1 MIFVLALMVAV
12 ASTQPI
18 ETIAT
23 SGGVS
28 LSTQLWNWGQAA
40 FKALLVLAEDVLGAC
55 RNATTSTT
63 TTIDS
68 TPSTESTPTMTN
80 NNTSEYCFINYVHSF
95 FYSQTKLQISVNSY
109 TLVVLINDS

>member
-1 MIFVLALMVAV
+1 MAKMIFVLALMVAV

-40 FKALLVLAEDVLGAC
+40 FEALLELAKCAFGNCKEQQSNQGSGEQ
-55 RNATTSTT
+55 TS
-63 TTIDS
+63 
-68 TPSTESTPTMTN
+68 
-80 NNTSEYCFINYVHSF
+80 
-95 FYSQTKLQISVNSY
+95 K
-109 TLVVLINDS
+109 

>member
-1 MIFVLALMVAV
+1 MRIAHCALHTTLLLSQHHRQQILKSLKMAKMIFVLALMVAV

-40 FKALLVLAEDVLGAC
+40 FAALVASVIQAFEPVEPSRDE
-55 RNATTSTT
+55 TS
-63 TTIDS
+63 
-68 TPSTESTPTMTN
+68 
-80 NNTSEYCFINYVHSF
+80 
-95 FYSQTKLQISVNSY
+95 K
-109 TLVVLINDS
+109 